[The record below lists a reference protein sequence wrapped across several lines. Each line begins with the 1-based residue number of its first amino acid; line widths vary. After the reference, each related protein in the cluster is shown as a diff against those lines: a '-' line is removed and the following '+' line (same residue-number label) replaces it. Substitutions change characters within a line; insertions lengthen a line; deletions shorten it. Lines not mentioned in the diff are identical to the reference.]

1 MTLTIAIPFCNARP
15 YLADAI
21 RCVFA
26 QTFTDWELILLDDGS
41 TDGSLD
47 VAKAVDDPRVRVV
60 SDGRNLGLA
69 TRLNEVTRLADSDL
83 IARMDADDLMSPR
96 RLEVQYRVLSEN
108 PAINLVS
115 TGLLSLGSDGELVG
129 RRGID
134 GGTPSF
140 DDVLYQRRGV
150 LHGSVVAR
158 REWLSRNPYNERL
171 RQAQDVDL
179 WLSAIAKGD
188 FSVRTLSEPLY
199 VYREGQSVGAPKLL
213 GAYRVERHDLSRRI
227 TSRRQR
233 QLYIARSYA
242 KSTVVWGL
250 DKVGRVSVLQSRRND
265 TIAPEDQHLLD
276 EILDAVRSTEV
287 PGFGSGFASAL

>member
-1 MTLTIAIPFCNARP
+1 MTLTIAIPFYNARP

-83 IARMDADDLMSPR
+83 IARMDADDLMSLR
-96 RLEVQYRVLSEN
+96 RLEVQYRVLAEN
-108 PAINLVS
+108 PAIDLVS

-158 REWLSRNPYNERL
+158 REWFSRNPYNERL

-188 FSVRTLSEPLY
+188 FSVRTLSEPL
-199 VYREGQSVGAPKLL
+199 
-213 GAYRVERHDLSRRI
+213 
-227 TSRRQR
+227 
-233 QLYIARSYA
+233 
-242 KSTVVWGL
+242 
-250 DKVGRVSVLQSRRND
+250 
-265 TIAPEDQHLLD
+265 
-276 EILDAVRSTEV
+276 
-287 PGFGSGFASAL
+287 